1 MTIKE
6 RAEKIIK
13 ELAAEGFSV
22 SDALKILGEAD
33 GRIRVAGSKLF
44 QEQRKAPLSELLRRA
59 SNYCRS
65 GITPALFII
74 VDEGKSR
81 KIF

>member
-44 QEQRKAPLSELLRRA
+44 QEQRKAPLSELL
-59 SNYCRS
+59 SKVSDYS
-65 GITPALFII
+65 TESTKSPA
-74 VDEGKSR
+74 E
-81 KIF
+81 